1 MDALMDS
8 FSRALAVPGA
18 PWWLL
23 GSYLLGSIPFGYLI
37 ARFVAKTDVRTK
49 GSGNIGATNVARVV
63 GKKLGAF
70 TLFLDAL
77 KGALPVLLVVPALG
91 APESQADMLEA
102 LSGLFALVGHC
113 FPVWLL
119 FRGGKGVATGAGFLL
134 AHLPLAAGI
143 GVGVFAATY
152 ALSRTV
158 SLSSLV
164 AGAAALVAVLVLEPL
179 DASLV
184 PLLIMLLIVVVRHT
198 SNIKRLL
205 KKEELKV

>member
-1 MDALMDS
+1 MEPFTA
-8 FSRALAVPGA
+8 ALAVPGA
-18 PWWLL
+18 SWWLL

-37 ARFVAKTDVRTK
+37 ARFVARTDVRTQ

-77 KGALPVLLVVPALG
+77 KGALPVLLVVPAL
-91 APESQADMLEA
+91 APPESSADMLQA
-102 LSGLFALVGHC
+102 MSGLSALVGHC

-134 AHLPLAAGI
+134 AHLPLEAGI
-143 GVGVFAATY
+143 GVGVFALTY
-152 ALSRTV
+152 ALSKTV

-164 AGAAALVAVLVLEPL
+164 AGLAALVAALLLEPL

-184 PLLIMLLIVVVRHT
+184 PIGVMLFIVVVRHT

>member
-1 MDALMDS
+1 MEPFTA
-8 FSRALAVPGA
+8 ALAVPGA
-18 PWWLL
+18 SWWLL

-37 ARFVAKTDVRTK
+37 ARFVARTDVRTQ

-70 TLFLDAL
+70 TLVLDAL
-77 KGALPVLLVVPALG
+77 KGALPVLLVVPAL
-91 APESQADMLEA
+91 APPESSADMLQA
-102 LSGLFALVGHC
+102 MSGLSALVGHC

-134 AHLPLAAGI
+134 AHLPLEAGI
-143 GVGVFAATY
+143 GVGVFALTY
-152 ALSRTV
+152 ALSKTV

-164 AGAAALVAVLVLEPL
+164 AGLAALVAALLLEPL

-184 PLLIMLLIVVVRHT
+184 PIGVMLFIVVVRHT